1 MHDGL
6 GVSALD
12 AASSVGGQAVKR
24 ALADFAS
31 PFVVRG
37 SETAETAISIALL
50 IDGCALG
57 FDALCEELE
66 ELLGI
71 LMLARGEEG
80 GAVLF
85 WRVVGKG
92 GDEGGRAD
100 GRWVRR
106 GCIES

>member
-12 AASSVGGQAVKR
+12 AASSVGGQA
-24 ALADFAS
+24 
-31 PFVVRG
+31 VRG